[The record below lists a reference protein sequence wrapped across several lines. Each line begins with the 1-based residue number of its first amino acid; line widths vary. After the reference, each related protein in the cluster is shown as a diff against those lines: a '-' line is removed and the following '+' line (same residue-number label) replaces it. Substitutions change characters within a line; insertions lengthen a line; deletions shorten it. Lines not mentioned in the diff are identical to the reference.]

1 MLVIV
6 DNKFAEKVILS
17 LSFGSELT
25 TWYGAGTVGSPD
37 INALIQ

>member
-6 DNKFAEKVILS
+6 DSKFDEKVTLS

-25 TWYGAGTVGSPD
+25 AWYGSGTVGSPD